1 MAKRQKA
8 KPWLFTPQGCSAVSD
23 LLAQQLQSLN
33 LNPNSAE
40 RWIQERVEL
49 PEGVKVSGAAIAAIV
64 NKRYATFRPETLE
77 ILCASGIFA
86 PKTRDQIWAIAC
98 EMPPKEEGGSE
109 NNSLPPIE
117 LIEQAM
123 AQVGQALQTLRGV
136 STATPMTL
144 LPTSREQAIAVLQA
158 ILSHNYPGWT
168 AQEISDHLRY
178 DGFAYVTPAEVEL
191 WIQGQALLSN
201 EGRSALALEKHR
213 PQLPWGGPATDRW
226 LTHLSEAFWA
236 RRPPTSSNAGTSIDF
251 NGSLV

>member
-1 MAKRQKA
+1 MKI
-8 KPWLFTPQGCSAVSD
+8 KPRLFTVGGCRQVAT
-23 LLAQQLQSLN
+23 LLQDQMREFGLGDVAALV
-33 LNPNSAE
+33 
-40 RWIQERVEL
+40 RWILARVEL
-49 PEGVKVSGAAIAAIV
+49 PDDGPGLTPSTLRKFLAGTTEKIS
-64 NKRYATFRPETLE
+64 PETLE

-98 EMPPKEEGGSE
+98 EMPPKDEGGSE

-117 LIEQAM
+117 LLERAM

-158 ILSHNYPGWT
+158 ILTHNYPGWT

-226 LTHLSEAFWA
+226 LTHCSEAFWA